1 MNYDLTNPKSP
12 KMPKLGKGLE
22 CIKLLDAQISV
33 NMKESIVPM
42 LFPAL
47 GAYISGTKFQYADLS
62 WKEPAGMMAHLV
74 GDSGIGK
81 GELTGCIDSI
91 MRKFRSPR
99 NLQRSLRH
107 SSSQQACRQVGC

>member
-47 GAYISGTKFQYADLS
+47 GAYISGTKFQYADLV
-62 WKEPAGMMAHLV
+62 WKEP
-74 GDSGIGK
+74 DGK
-81 GELTGCIDSI
+81 MT
-91 MRKFRSPR
+91 
-99 NLQRSLRH
+99 NLMTEN
-107 SSSQQACRQVGC
+107 GGNKG